1 LLKILIYIE
10 NYQIS
15 NKTAFFFTHMSIGG
29 FYVYKRF
36 LKHTRTT
43 LNLSQTTFYEDVL
56 SRSTADKFEKNKTS
70 IKLSCIPILADRLDL
85 TCEELLFYSSDTL
98 YTDFDKIRDS
108 FLNKY
113 ASLQSLAEKSEINE
127 VIEDIIAIYM
137 QCIEPKYY
145 SLKYFNLYLL
155 IKISCS
161 EFTDK
166 ILEVDKADLLD
177 LKIYKT
183 RKLYTSSDY
192 KVLANLITLPL
203 FTVNDLNFMIDVLYP
218 LENNVPE
225 EILYPAYLALTNL
238 TTKHIKSKDYNK
250 AKLAID
256 NFEEQL
262 KVNPS
267 YKFKLICLHDRALL
281 DFLTDKI
288 NNSSKLTEALQIID
302 IISTCEPQT
311 STIADRMKE
320 ALVSIIEKE
329 DNSKDIIAEIANKK
343 NSIDYLQTIPPNIV
357 KT

>member
-1 LLKILIYIE
+1 
-10 NYQIS
+10 
-15 NKTAFFFTHMSIGG
+15 
-29 FYVYKRF
+29 
-36 LKHTRTT
+36 
-43 LNLSQTTFYEDVL
+43 
-56 SRSTADKFEKNKTS
+56 
-70 IKLSCIPILADRLDL
+70 
-85 TCEELLFYSSDTL
+85 
-98 YTDFDKIRDS
+98 
-108 FLNKY
+108 
-113 ASLQSLAEKSEINE
+113 
-127 VIEDIIAIYM
+127 
-137 QCIEPKYY
+137 
-145 SLKYFNLYLL
+145 
-155 IKISCS
+155 
-161 EFTDK
+161 
-166 ILEVDKADLLD
+166 
-177 LKIYKT
+177 
-183 RKLYTSSDY
+183 
-192 KVLANLITLPL
+192 
-203 FTVNDLNFMIDVLYP
+203 
-218 LENNVPE
+218 NNVPE

-238 TTKHIKSKDYNK
+238 TTKNIKSKAYNK

-329 DNSKDIIAEIANKK
+329 DNSKDIIAEIANTK

>member
-1 LLKILIYIE
+1 MDLK
-10 NYQIS
+10 
-15 NKTAFFFTHMSIGG
+15 
-29 FYVYKRF
+29 
-36 LKHTRTT
+36 
-43 LNLSQTTFYEDVL
+43 
-56 SRSTADKFEKNKTS
+56 
-70 IKLSCIPILADRLDL
+70 
-85 TCEELLFYSSDTL
+85 
-98 YTDFDKIRDS
+98 
-108 FLNKY
+108 
-113 ASLQSLAEKSEINE
+113 
-127 VIEDIIAIYM
+127 
-137 QCIEPKYY
+137 
-145 SLKYFNLYLL
+145 
-155 IKISCS
+155 
-161 EFTDK
+161 
-166 ILEVDKADLLD
+166 
-177 LKIYKT
+177 KIYKT

-329 DNSKDIIAEIANKK
+329 DNSKDIIAEIANTK

>member
-1 LLKILIYIE
+1 MI
-10 NYQIS
+10 
-15 NKTAFFFTHMSIGG
+15 IGG
-29 FYVYKRF
+29 FFMFINDF

-43 LNLSQTTFYEDVL
+43 LNLSQTTFYKDVL

-85 TCEELLFYSSDTL
+85 TCEELLHYSSDTL
-98 YTDFDKIRDS
+98 YTDFDKLRDS
-108 FLNKY
+108 FLSKY
-113 ASLQSLAEKSEINE
+113 TKLQSSKEQSEIHE
-127 VIEDIIAIYM
+127 VIQDIIDIYI
-137 QCIEPKYY
+137 QCLEPKYY

-177 LKIYKT
+177 LKKIYKT

-203 FTVNDLNFMIDVLYP
+203 FTVDDLNFMFDVLYP
-218 LENNVPE
+218 LENNISE

-238 TTKHIKSKDYNK
+238 TTKHIKNKDYNK
-250 AKLAID
+250 AKLAIN
-256 NFEEQL
+256 NFEKQL

-288 NNSSKLTEALQIID
+288 NNSSKLTEALQIIN
-302 IISTCEPQT
+302 IIDSCEP
-311 STIADRMKE
+311 SSSSLADRMKE
-320 ALVSIIEKE
+320 ATVSIIEKE
-329 DNSKDIIAEIANKK
+329 DNTKDIIAAIANTKS
-343 NSIDYLQTIPPNIV
+343 SIDYMQTIPPNIV